1 MVAQLASLPEAIS
14 IALKE
19 WAVAVR
25 ALREGRQV
33 FLLRKGGIREEGG
46 EFEVAARDVL
56 LFPTYLHEEE
66 QRNSLQSCYTAWL
79 NEETRRRPVGDVERI
94 EVAARVTHI
103 DVVTDP
109 DALYRLSSQHIYSDA
124 FLTHRIENEPNKPL
138 YVLFLRA
145 YELPEPISIP
155 MELDYYGCKSWITLT
170 QPVRTSEA
178 RPVMS
183 DRTYA
188 ERVRV
193 IQRHLTGGGRSTDR
207 KR

>member
-1 MVAQLASLPEAIS
+1 MIAETINLSEALS
-14 IALKE
+14 VALKE

-33 FLLRKGGIREEGG
+33 LLLRKGGIREEVG
-46 EFEVAARDVL
+46 EFEVAAREVL
-56 LFPTYLHEEE
+56 LFPTYLHEDE
-66 QRNSLQSCYTAWL
+66 QREALQPCYRAWH

-94 EVAARVTHI
+94 EVAARIT
-103 DVVTDP
+103 DVIRIGDP
-109 DALYRLSSQHIYSDA
+109 DALYRLSSQHIYSDG
-124 FLTHRIENEPNKPL
+124 FLKGRIENEPNKPL

-145 YELPEPISIP
+145 YELTEPVEVP

-170 QPVRTSEA
+170 QPIHTAEA
-178 RPVMS
+178 RPVIS

-193 IQRHLTGGGRSTDR
+193 TQRILTGR
-207 KR
+207 